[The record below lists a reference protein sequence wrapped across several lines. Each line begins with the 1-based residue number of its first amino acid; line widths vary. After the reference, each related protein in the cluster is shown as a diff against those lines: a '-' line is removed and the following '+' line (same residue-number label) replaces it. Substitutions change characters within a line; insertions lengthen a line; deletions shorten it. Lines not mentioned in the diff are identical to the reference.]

1 MHTSYV
7 ADTLVTSV
15 LLPRQKIACQVTG
28 LLSDRVQA
36 GAKHMHEQHLHSVLE
51 HLSVDVHVFVCA
63 LTPSPHCSYL
73 RQRLMECMPEAL
85 HGT

>member
-15 LLPRQKIACQVTG
+15 LLLRQKIACQVTG

-36 GAKHMHEQHLHSVLE
+36 GAKHMHEQHVHSVLE
-51 HLSVDVHVFVCA
+51 HLSKDANVFVCA

-73 RQRLMECMPEAL
+73 RQRLMVCMPKAVYK
-85 HGT
+85 T